1 VTNVEHCQ
9 DCQKP
14 VLFQRRT
21 DFPGVELRRL
31 VSGGADWGFYSS
43 EFEFL
48 CSDGWAGEVWHR
60 QHRARMEPGSVLA
73 AQPGEVYLASQ
84 VQVPGALQSLV
95 IDSKVLA
102 EYLREYG
109 VGPEQIYLHA
119 VSPTT
124 PLFASAFAD
133 LCAAL
138 GPSSS
143 VTQVHECMVRFTRA
157 LLESLVDAGPRPTVR
172 HDWSCR
178 AAERLRECLHDD
190 CSSNLDLSTLAAQTG
205 LSRFQALRAFKRHYG
220 LPPHAYQLRVRVG
233 IAQRSLRE
241 GRQPARVAAECGFV
255 DQSHMTR
262 HFKRLVGVTPAQ
274 YQRLGTS
281 SARAA
286 QAS

>member
-1 VTNVEHCQ
+1 MTNINECEKSVS
-9 DCQKP
+9 
-14 VLFQRRT
+14 FQRRT
-21 DFPGVELRRL
+21 DFPGVELRRFQ
-31 VSGGADWGFYSS
+31 GGTQGWGFYSS
-43 EFEFL
+43 EFEFV
-48 CSDGWAGEVWHR
+48 CSENWFGQVWHR
-60 QHRARMEPGSVLA
+60 QRRTRLEPGFVLA
-73 AQPGEVYLASQ
+73 AQPGEVYLASDLEA
-84 VQVPGALQSLV
+84 PGTLHSLV
-95 IDSKVLA
+95 IDSRVLG

-109 VGPEQIYLHA
+109 ISPEQIYLHA
-119 VSPTT
+119 VSPCR
-124 PLFASAFAD
+124 PEFAHAFAA

-138 GPSSS
+138 NANHS
-143 VTQVHECMVRFTRA
+143 VTHVHECMVQFTRA
-157 LLESLVDAGPRPTVR
+157 LLENLLDNGPRPTVR

-190 CSSNLDLSTLAAQTG
+190 CASNLDLSTLAAQTG

-233 IAQRSLRE
+233 LAQRSLRE

-281 SARAA
+281 ARYAA
-286 QAS
+286 